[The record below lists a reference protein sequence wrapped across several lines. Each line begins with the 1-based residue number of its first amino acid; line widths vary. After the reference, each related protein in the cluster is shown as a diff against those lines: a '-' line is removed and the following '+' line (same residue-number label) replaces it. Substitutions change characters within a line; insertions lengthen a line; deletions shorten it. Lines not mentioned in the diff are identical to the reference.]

1 MVGVKKLRVLGD
13 SQLIVRQVETLLPLL
28 AICEGCLQS
37 LLHLASDPSMIGQQ
51 GNIFSV
57 QVMGRYKVSNE
68 GLRRL
73 YTRVKKVQK
82 SFESFQ
88 IEHVFR
94 WAGELQEFR
103 CVMLLHQKHQTQGH
117 IDCAVLQR

>member
-1 MVGVKKLRVLGD
+1 
-13 SQLIVRQVETLLPLL
+13 
-28 AICEGCLQS
+28 
-37 LLHLASDPSMIGQQ
+37 MIGQQ
-51 GNIFSV
+51 GNMFSV

-94 WAGELQEFR
+94 WAGDLQEPAVLWSR
-103 CVMLLHQKHQTQGH
+103 SMLPKQGH
-117 IDCAVLQR
+117 IDSAVLCCRGKNQVADELSNQAVDTSGWQGLKDMQVVMRTC

>member
-1 MVGVKKLRVLGD
+1 M
-13 SQLIVRQVETLLPLL
+13 
-28 AICEGCLQS
+28 
-37 LLHLASDPSMIGQQ
+37 
-51 GNIFSV
+51 

-94 WAGELQEFR
+94 WAGELQEPR
-103 CVMLLHQKHQTQGH
+103 CVVLLH
-117 IDCAVLQR
+117 

>member
-1 MVGVKKLRVLGD
+1 
-13 SQLIVRQVETLLPLL
+13 
-28 AICEGCLQS
+28 
-37 LLHLASDPSMIGQQ
+37 
-51 GNIFSV
+51 
-57 QVMGRYKVSNE
+57 MGRYKVSNE

-94 WAGELQEFR
+94 WAAELQEPR
-103 CVMLLHQKHQTQGH
+103 CVMLLHQKTPEARAHRLLCCRDKNKVADELSNQAVDTSGWQGLKDMQVVMRT
-117 IDCAVLQR
+117 IDLHAAVQYICCLV

>member
-1 MVGVKKLRVLGD
+1 
-13 SQLIVRQVETLLPLL
+13 
-28 AICEGCLQS
+28 
-37 LLHLASDPSMIGQQ
+37 MIGQQ

-82 SFESFQ
+82 SFEGFQ
-88 IEHVFR
+88 IEHVLR
-94 WAGELQEFR
+94 WAGELQEPR
-103 CVMLLHQKHQTQGH
+103 CVVLLH
-117 IDCAVLQR
+117 

>member
-1 MVGVKKLRVLGD
+1 
-13 SQLIVRQVETLLPLL
+13 
-28 AICEGCLQS
+28 
-37 LLHLASDPSMIGQQ
+37 
-51 GNIFSV
+51 
-57 QVMGRYKVSNE
+57 MGRYKVSNE

-94 WAGELQEFR
+94 WAAELQEPR
-103 CVMLLHQKHQTQGH
+103 CVMLLHQKHQKQGH
-117 IDCAVLQR
+117 IDCCAAEIKTK